1 MYPLNYFNPCF
12 EIIDWQVSFA
22 IEWGTVEA
30 IRQMQNGVICL
41 FSSIRGFCE
50 KNLDPIYRC
59 IYS

>member
-1 MYPLNYFNPCF
+1 M
-12 EIIDWQVSFA
+12 IDWQVSFA

-30 IRQMQNGVICL
+30 ILQMQNGVICL